1 MSSSRSLASAR
12 TKRASGNSNSTIPG
26 NTTEPIPQPQ
36 TNMTT
41 QKTPPV
47 KMSLPQAI
55 HRIGERLN
63 NLELFAETTTKVVD
77 DIQDFHN
84 NTSDKYIVDSE
95 VFTSI
100 VSRIEALEANTTN
113 TTNTTNTVMSTP
125 SNISNTITNDID
137 DLKNHLI
144 RLQTYV
150 MQTNA
155 KLQDIVFSTNGSSL
169 VTFDDVFSDSHPTP
183 PTLIKSA
190 NNTLSISP
198 PNMESN
204 EDGSMGSVELEL
216 DEKVDNSDEQEEEN
230 VVDN

>member
-12 TKRASGNSNSTIPG
+12 NKRAAGNPNPTVPGNSNEQVRPVPEAVTS
-26 NTTEPIPQPQ
+26 
-36 TNMTT
+36 
-41 QKTPPV
+41 QKTTPA

-55 HRIGERLN
+55 QRIGERLN
-63 NLELFAETTTKVVD
+63 NLELFSETTTKVVD
-77 DIQDFHN
+77 EIQDFHT
-84 NTSDKYIVDSE
+84 NTSDKYIVDAD

-100 VSRIEALEANTTN
+100 VSRIEALEANVDNKSGTTKSIS
-113 TTNTTNTVMSTP
+113 TSTNIPDN
-125 SNISNTITNDID
+125 ITNDID
-137 DLKNHLI
+137 DLKSHLI

-190 NNTLSISP
+190 NKSTIEETAQEEVS
-198 PNMESN
+198 E
-204 EDGSMGSVELEL
+204 GSVELEL
-216 DEKVDNSDEQEEEN
+216 DDNNDDDEVDNIAMNTN
-230 VVDN
+230 VVE

>member
-12 TKRASGNSNSTIPG
+12 NKRATGNPNPTVPGNSAEQAP
-26 NTTEPIPQPQ
+26 PIP
-36 TNMTT
+36 TAVTS
-41 QKTPPV
+41 QKTTPA

-55 HRIGERLN
+55 QRIGERLN
-63 NLELFAETTTKVVD
+63 NLELFSETTTKVVD
-77 DIQDFHN
+77 EIQDFHT
-84 NTSDKYIVDSE
+84 NTSDKYIVDAD

-100 VSRIEALEANTTN
+100 VSRIEALEANVDNKSGTTKSIS
-113 TTNTTNTVMSTP
+113 TSTNIPDN
-125 SNISNTITNDID
+125 ITNDID
-137 DLKNHLI
+137 DLKSHLI

-190 NNTLSISP
+190 NKSTIEETAQEEVS
-198 PNMESN
+198 E
-204 EDGSMGSVELEL
+204 GSVELEL
-216 DEKVDNSDEQEEEN
+216 DDNNDDDEVDNIAMNTN
-230 VVDN
+230 VVE

>member
-12 TKRASGNSNSTIPG
+12 NKRATGNPNPTVPGNSAEQAP
-26 NTTEPIPQPQ
+26 PIP
-36 TNMTT
+36 TAVTS
-41 QKTPPV
+41 QKTTPA

-55 HRIGERLN
+55 QRIGERLN
-63 NLELFAETTTKVVD
+63 NLELFSETTTKVVD
-77 DIQDFHN
+77 EIQEFHT
-84 NTSDKYIVDSE
+84 NTSDKYIVDAD

-100 VSRIEALEANTTN
+100 VSRIEALEANVDNKSGTTKSIS
-113 TTNTTNTVMSTP
+113 TSTNIPDN
-125 SNISNTITNDID
+125 ITNDID

-190 NNTLSISP
+190 NK
-198 PNMESN
+198 SN
-204 EDGSMGSVELEL
+204 IEEPTQEEVSEGSVELDL
-216 DEKVDNSDEQEEEN
+216 DDNNDDEEVDNTTMNAN
-230 VVDN
+230 VVE

>member
-26 NTTEPIPQPQ
+26 NTTEPISQPP
-36 TNMTT
+36 TSMST

-113 TTNTTNTVMSTP
+113 TTNTVMTTP

-190 NNTLSISP
+190 NNTLSMSP
-198 PNMESN
+198 SNIENN

-216 DEKVDNSDEQEEEN
+216 DEKLVNSDEQEEEI
-230 VVDN
+230 VVN

>member
-36 TNMTT
+36 TNMNT

-100 VSRIEALEANTTN
+100 VSRIEALEAN

-198 PNMESN
+198 PNMENN
-204 EDGSMGSVELEL
+204 ENASMGSVELEL
-216 DEKVDNSDEQEEEN
+216 DEKATSSDEQEEETL
-230 VVDN
+230 VDN

>member
-12 TKRASGNSNSTIPG
+12 NKRAAGNPNPTVPGNSVEQASPVSAAVTS
-26 NTTEPIPQPQ
+26 
-36 TNMTT
+36 
-41 QKTPPV
+41 QKTVPA

-55 HRIGERLN
+55 QRIGERLN

-77 DIQDFHN
+77 EIQDFHT
-84 NTSDKYIVDSE
+84 NTSDKYIVDAD

-100 VSRIEALEANTTN
+100 VSRIEALEANTDKKSG
-113 TTNTTNTVMSTP
+113 TTNLTST
-125 SNISNTITNDID
+125 SINIPDNITNDID
-137 DLKNHLI
+137 ALKNHLI

-183 PTLIKSA
+183 PTLIKTA
-190 NNTLSISP
+190 NK
-198 PNMESN
+198 SN
-204 EDGSMGSVELEL
+204 IEEPTHEEFSDGSVELDL
-216 DEKVDNSDEQEEEN
+216 DDNNHEEVTADVTLDAN
-230 VVDN
+230 VE

>member
-1 MSSSRSLASAR
+1 MRSSRSLASAR

-36 TNMTT
+36 TNMNT
-41 QKTPPV
+41 QQTPPV

-77 DIQDFHN
+77 DIQEFHN

-100 VSRIEALEANTTN
+100 VSRIEALEAN

-169 VTFDDVFSDSHPTP
+169 VTFDDVFSDSHSHPTP

-198 PNMESN
+198 PNMEHN
-204 EDGSMGSVELEL
+204 ENGSVGSVELEL
-216 DEKVDNSDEQEEEN
+216 DEKTVNSDEQEEEN